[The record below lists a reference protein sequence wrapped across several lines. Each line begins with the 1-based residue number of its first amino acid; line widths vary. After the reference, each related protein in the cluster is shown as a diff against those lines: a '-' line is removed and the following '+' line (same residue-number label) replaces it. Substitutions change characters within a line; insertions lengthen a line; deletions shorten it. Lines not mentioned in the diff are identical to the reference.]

1 MPLRFSPTRGAASL
15 VLNALVRGPQ
25 GSAATVGVGAVT
37 VLSPGAT
44 PTVGNTGSVNDAVLA
59 FGLPATP
66 TIAIGATTTKLAGA
80 PATVANAGSAAVQV
94 YDFGIPRGADAGLR
108 YAIEIS
114 LSMAAPAGGGLRL
127 NSATLSAVTAVALHA
142 SNADGIDVSDWIA
155 TWDDST
161 NPAKGAIELRKEAS
175 GAALGIFSINSAVD
189 NGAWLQLNVT
199 FVSGSGSLAAA
210 DPVYLT
216 PFRTGDKGADG
227 SMAGPGVSID
237 SEVALFSGAGGA
249 TLKRATGS
257 GLAKLTSGV
266 LGTAGAGTDYAPATS
281 GAAIL
286 KGNGAGGFS
295 AATAGTDYYNPG
307 GTDVAL
313 ADGGT
318 GASTAAAALANLTAR
333 GQGKE
338 TIWIPASAMT
348 PRISNGPSSGTVE
361 MSTNKNMFKTLDFD
375 TAIQEFAQFEVFL
388 PKSWNLGTVTF
399 QPMWSHASTA
409 TNFGVAWGL
418 AGAARSDNDAGDVAF
433 GAATTSVDTGGTTN
447 NIYLAPESGAIT
459 IAGTPA
465 AGDTVQFQLNRTVA
479 DAGDTMAIDARLHG
493 IRLFFTTNA
502 ATDA

>member
-1 MPLRFSPTRGAASL
+1 VLFRSGAASL
-15 VLNALVRGPQ
+15 VLNTLVRGPQ
-25 GSAATVGVGAVT
+25 GTAATVSVGAVAA
-37 VLSPGAT
+37 LAPGAT
-44 PTVGNTGSVNDAVLA
+44 PTVNNTGSASDAVLA

-66 TIAIGATTTKLAGA
+66 TIAVGTTTTKAAGTA
-80 PATVANAGSAAVQV
+80 ATAGNSGSTTAQV

-108 YAIEIS
+108 YAFETAT
-114 LSMAAPAGGGLRL
+114 SMAAPAAGGIRL
-127 NSATLSAVTAVALHA
+127 NNATLSAVTAVAVHA

-161 NPAKGAIELRKEAS
+161 NPAKGTLILRKEAS
-175 GAALGIFSINSAVD
+175 GAALGIFAITSVTD
-189 NGAWLQLNVT
+189 NTTWLQLNVAY
-199 FVSGSGSLAAA
+199 VSGSGALSAA

-216 PFRTGDKGADG
+216 PFRSGDKGADG
-227 SMAGPGVSID
+227 SVAGPGSSVD
-237 SEVALFSGAGGA
+237 SEVALFSGTGGA

-266 LGTAGAGTDYAPATS
+266 LGVASAGTDYAPATS

-295 AATAGTDYYNPG
+295 AAVAGTDYYNPG

-348 PRISNGPSSGTVE
+348 PRITNGPSSGTVE

-375 TAIQEFAQFEVFL
+375 TATQEFAQFEVFF

-399 QPMWSHASTA
+399 QPMWSHAATA

-418 AGAARSDNDAGDVAF
+418 AGVARSDNDAGDVAF
-433 GAATTSVDTGGTTN
+433 GTAVTSVDSGGTTN

-459 IAGTPA
+459 IAGTA
-465 AGDTVQFQLNRTVA
+465 TAGDTVQFQLNRTVA